1 MSGFDE
7 RRCEPRLRYHW
18 PVWYAPENS
27 DEVNQGQM
35 VDITSVAAAFTCH
48 DLHQGPYPF
57 QHIKTRFS
65 VPLNGPND
73 SFEMRDFVRDG
84 MVQRVE
90 RISDCLNRVVVS
102 FHEPLPLKPAQQH
115 AEAEELMAV

>member
-7 RRCEPRLRYHW
+7 RRTEPRLRYHW

-27 DEVNQGQM
+27 EEVSQGQM
-35 VDITSVAAAFTCH
+35 VDVTSVAAAFTCQ

-65 VPLNGPND
+65 VPLNGPDD
-73 SFEMRDFVRDG
+73 SFEMRDFVREG
-84 MVQRVE
+84 MVRRVE
-90 RISDCLNRVVVS
+90 RISDNLHRVVVA
-102 FHEPLPLKPAQQH
+102 FHEPLPMKPGLQ
-115 AEAEELMAV
+115 EAATEMAMA